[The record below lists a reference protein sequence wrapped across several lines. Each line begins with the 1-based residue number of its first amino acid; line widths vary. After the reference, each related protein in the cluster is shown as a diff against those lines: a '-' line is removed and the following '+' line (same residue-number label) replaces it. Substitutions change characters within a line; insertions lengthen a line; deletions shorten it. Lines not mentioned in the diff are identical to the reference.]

1 MKYSDD
7 DCDYSNNQPDDLLG
21 LNLALAALFVFCM
34 TVIAVN

>member
-7 DCDYSNNQPDDLLG
+7 DCDYSNDAGDDLLG

-34 TVIAVN
+34 SVIAVN